1 MKSSM
6 PMATAPTATPDFS
19 RIVLIKAIYKLK
31 KCKRTW
37 SNEAQNNHNLP
48 KAPSCA
54 AIRKTL
60 TNKDP
65 PRSTAHVA
73 HSEAS
78 GVKQ

>member
-1 MKSSM
+1 
-6 PMATAPTATPDFS
+6 
-19 RIVLIKAIYKLK
+19 VLIKAIYKLK

-60 TNKDP
+60 TNKAP
-65 PRSTAHVA
+65 PENARHAA
-73 HSEAS
+73 RSEAS
-78 GVKQ
+78 RVAQ